1 MAIFDKEAKIY
12 DEWYKSKLGNFVDE
26 VETRCVFDLFKAKKS
41 MKVLDVGCGTGN
53 FSIKLAKMGCEVVG
67 IDVSEEMLKVAE
79 AKVRE
84 EGLNIKF
91 YKMDAHQMEFE
102 DNTFDGVLSVT
113 AFEFLKEP
121 EKAIEE
127 IFRVLKPN
135 GQLLIGTIN
144 KNSKWGEM
152 YLSKDFQENTVFKYA
167 NFKTIEDMKSYKKEY
182 LVDIKECLFVP
193 PNAEEEDICMV
204 KEMELAQTGMRGG
217 FICALWK
224 K

>member
-26 VETRCVFDLFKAKKS
+26 AETRCVFDLFKAKKG

-53 FSIKLAKMGCEVVG
+53 FSIKLAKMGCEVAG

-79 AKVRE
+79 AKARE

-91 YKMDAHQMEFE
+91 YKMDVHQMEFE

-152 YLSKDFQENTVFKYA
+152 YLSKEFQENTVFKYA
-167 NFKTIEDMKSYKKEY
+167 NFKTIEDMKSYKNAS
-182 LVDIKECLFVP
+182 VDIKECLFVP

-204 KEMELAQTGMRGG
+204 KEMEWLRQA
-217 FICALWK
+217 
-224 K
+224 